1 MKNIL
6 FVEPSKVGT
15 QHITLI
21 EGYLYAAI
29 NFSISNSSKVEAY
42 LSKSTIKELKIK
54 HNNFVSKEIQVMN
67 PEKRNLILKSILEF
81 IVTLRLVLKADKN
94 QLMIVTCMLP
104 TSLLA
109 LELFMK
115 IFRIK
120 RNKLYV
126 CLHGEIEY
134 LLTEKILNPLRIGFW
149 SNLWF
154 QIRNKKSNIKLILL
168 DEFIKEKLLDKFHHK
183 LKESSL
189 FVLPFPLPLIR
200 PSKELSSNIKS
211 SKSTNKFKICFI
223 GYKTEQK
230 RYDRFK
236 NLSEIM
242 SDYEFFYIG
251 GGKCINLS
259 NNQISYFSSKD
270 DYINSIRMM
279 DFAIFPYNSGG
290 YNLSMSAAM
299 LDALFNGLIIISTDL
314 GCARGLNKKY
324 SNRVI
329 VYETFQELTSDFS
342 NCIQRNAIKINERKN
357 IFMQKIKTSNYSVD
371 NISNQIAILY
381 N

>member
-21 EGYLYAAI
+21 EGYLLAAI
-29 NFSISNSSKVEAY
+29 NFLNSNSSKVIAY
-42 LSKSTIKELKIK
+42 LSKSTIKELKINHK
-54 HNNFVSKEIQVMN
+54 NFVPKEIKVMN
-67 PEKRNLILKSILEF
+67 PEKRNLLLKSILEF
-81 IVTLRLVLKADKN
+81 FVTLNIILKAEKN
-94 QLMIVTCMLP
+94 QLIIVTCMLP

-109 LELFMK
+109 LEFFMK
-115 IFRIK
+115 FFRIK

-126 CLHGEIEY
+126 CLHGEIEF
-134 LLTEKILNPLRIGFW
+134 LLNKRILNPLRIGFW

-154 QIRNKKSNIKLILL
+154 KLRNKNSNIKLILL
-168 DEFIKEKLLDKFHHK
+168 DEFIKEKLLVKFPNK

-189 FVLPFPLPLIR
+189 FVLPFPLSVIR
-200 PSKELSSNIKS
+200 SAKELSPNNEI
-211 SKSTNKFKICFI
+211 SKPTNKLKICFI

-230 RYDRFK
+230 RYDRFEI
-236 NLSEIM
+236 LSEIM
-242 SDYEFFYIG
+242 TEYEFFYIG
-251 GGKCINLS
+251 DGVCKNLS
-259 NNQISYFSSKD
+259 NNQISYFSSKN

-279 DFAIFPYNSGG
+279 DFAVFPYNSGG

-324 SNRVI
+324 FDRVI
-329 VYETFQELTSDFS
+329 FYKTYEELNLDFN
-342 NCIQRNAIKINERKN
+342 NCIQRNAVNINNRKN
-357 IFMQKIKTSNYSVD
+357 TFLQKIKTSNYSVD
-371 NISNQIAILY
+371 SISNQIAILY